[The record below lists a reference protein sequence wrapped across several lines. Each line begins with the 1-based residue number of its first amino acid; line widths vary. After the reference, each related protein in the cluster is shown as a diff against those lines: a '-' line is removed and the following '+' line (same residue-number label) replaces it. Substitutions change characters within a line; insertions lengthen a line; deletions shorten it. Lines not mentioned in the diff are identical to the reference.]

1 MKESDGRVSFK
12 VASELFVGDYVV
24 MANGE
29 LQKVLAVR
37 ATDGGMK
44 VELNNGISIQ
54 PFPNT
59 TFHTISLNDGR

>member
-1 MKESDGRVSFK
+1 MNESDGRVSFK

-37 ATDGGMK
+37 TTDDGMK
-44 VELNNGISIQ
+44 VELNHGISIQ
-54 PFPNT
+54 PFSYT
-59 TFHTISLNDGR
+59 MFHTISLNDGR